1 MKRFVALICVLM
13 LPLDVYAQADK
24 MDLLNQEA
32 ELEALDFSQAIRDIS
47 TNGAAVLKT
56 TANPAQVE
64 NEFYYV
70 IILALLCLVSLSIV
84 LSRP

>member
-1 MKRFVALICVLM
+1 MVVALICVLM

-47 TNGAAVLKT
+47 TN
-56 TANPAQVE
+56 E
-64 NEFYYV
+64 R
-70 IILALLCLVSLSIV
+70 LC
-84 LSRP
+84 